1 MKSTIDAGRNFSKNT
16 GKPQRNKGSG
26 KMVYWLALLPILS
39 VGLYLLLMSAGQ
51 TENFAVLGILVFLAA
66 IGVWG
71 ICGALFARCG
81 VMFLKSVLIAN
92 AFPIFCGIVYT
103 VLYVIAAFTGT
114 EAVLNAAELI
124 GGLGMGMFG
133 FFGTTLYMVLPLSLF
148 EVYINLVFCLLVFG
162 IGFAIGASRRAKRKP
177 DRRSH

>member
-92 AFPIFCGIVYT
+92 AFPIF
-103 VLYVIAAFTGT
+103 
-114 EAVLNAAELI
+114 AVLSIRCFMSLQP
-124 GGLGMGMFG
+124 
-133 FFGTTLYMVLPLSLF
+133 LP
-148 EVYINLVFCLLVFG
+148 G
-162 IGFAIGASRRAKRKP
+162 PRRF
-177 DRRSH
+177 